1 MNEAAAFYES
11 RVVGLGEEFL
21 AEVNACVER
30 ILERPKIGRRLRG
43 DIRRLL
49 VTRFPYSVVYATH
62 GETAVVQCDTG
73 RSTSSPASTTAPDT
87 GNSRQSLTQ
96 VGVME
101 GTPMPPCLQSVRNS
115 AARLASFDVAP
126 YARIP
131 LRSRKNVA
139 HTRLTG
145 DSTRSGHIMR
155 TVARLLTPAAK
166 RISAGMRTALCA
178 IDLDHRARWREH
190 RPPRLTDHRPCSR
203 PIPALHPG
211 L

>member
-73 RSTSSPASTTAPDT
+73 ADFLARVGAAPAA
-87 GNSRQSLTQ
+87 GNS
-96 VGVME
+96 
-101 GTPMPPCLQSVRNS
+101 
-115 AARLASFDVAP
+115 D
-126 YARIP
+126 
-131 LRSRKNVA
+131 
-139 HTRLTG
+139 
-145 DSTRSGHIMR
+145 
-155 TVARLLTPAAK
+155 
-166 RISAGMRTALCA
+166 
-178 IDLDHRARWREH
+178 RA
-190 RPPRLTDHRPCSR
+190 
-203 PIPALHPG
+203 
-211 L
+211 